1 MVVLDGSE
9 PADPRANVDAY
20 LGRLFR
26 RYFKSCVIHGQ
37 LSGAH
42 GVVDEGIHLLNVF
55 LLDELG
61 RIEIFDLTGNL
72 GIIPGRIELRDP
84 TDPRLTGTDRLPC
97 LVDACPERG
106 HETQASDDT
115 ASLCTITH
123 RCVQKLG
130 FFFDVIESFAHREN
144 LFSVLVW
151 NLDAEFFFE
160 RHDKL
165 NSIQRVRPEVFDET
179 RLGRHFIFLNSEL
192 LRDNFLH
199 PFVYCSHKRAV
210 LLPDRVGSS
219 AVLSSAASPYQ
230 DMSIPPL
237 TCST

>member
-1 MVVLDGSE
+1 MNASIFLISFFSMNWPGSKSLTSPAIWASYPVGSNLVIRPIPDWPAQIAFQVLSTPVPSGVTS
-9 PADPRANVDAY
+9 PKPVTTM
-20 LGRLFR
+20 RLF
-26 RYFKSCVIHGQ
+26 
-37 LSGAH
+37 
-42 GVVDEGIHLLNVF
+42 
-55 LLDELG
+55 
-61 RIEIFDLTGNL
+61 
-72 GIIPGRIELRDP
+72 
-84 TDPRLTGTDRLPC
+84 PRSFI
-97 LVDACPERG
+97 DASR
-106 HETQASDDT
+106 
-115 ASLCTITH
+115 
-123 RCVQKLG
+123 KLG
-130 FFFDVIESFAHREN
+130 FFLDVIESFAHREN
-144 LFSVLVW
+144 LFGVLIW

-192 LRDNFLH
+192 LCDDFLH